1 MSFWA
6 KLFGGDDLVEKAA
19 NGLDKLNFSD
29 QEKAVHY
36 LEVLK
41 NIEPFKLA
49 QRWIAV
55 FVIVPYV
62 LVWLLCACLFAGA
75 AMADVETTASRLIQ
89 ISDMLA
95 SRNNDN
101 LGFPASLILGFYFAG
116 GALEGIVAKW
126 KK

>member
-6 KLFGGDDLVEKAA
+6 SLFGGSDLVEKAS

-29 QEKAVHY
+29 QEKAAHY

-55 FVIVPYV
+55 IVVVPYV
-62 LVWLLCACLFAGA
+62 LIWIMCAALFVAAG
-75 AMADVETTASRLIQ
+75 MADVESTASRLIQ

-101 LGFPASLILGFYFAG
+101 LGFPTSLILGFYFAG

>member
-6 KLFGGDDLVEKAA
+6 SLFGGSDLV
-19 NGLDKLNFSD
+19 DKVAKGVDASFFT
-29 QEKAVHY
+29 QEERAKHY

-55 FVIVPYV
+55 IVIVPYV
-62 LVWLLCACLFAGA
+62 LIWIMCTGLFVA
-75 AMADVETTASRLIQ
+75 AATSDIETSAARLIQ
-89 ISDMLA
+89 ISDMLS

-101 LGFPASLILGFYFAG
+101 LGFPVSLILGFYFAG

>member
-6 KLFGGDDLVEKAA
+6 SLFGGSDLVEKAS

-29 QEKAVHY
+29 QEKAAHY

-49 QRWIAV
+49 QRWLAV
-55 FVIVPYV
+55 IVVVPYV
-62 LVWLLCACLFAGA
+62 LIWIMCAGLFVA
-75 AMADVETTASRLIQ
+75 ASLSDIESSAARLIQ

-101 LGFPASLILGFYFAG
+101 LGFPVSLILGFYFAG
-116 GALEGIVAKW
+116 GALEGIVARW

>member
-6 KLFGGDDLVEKAA
+6 KLFGGADLVEKAA

-29 QEKAVHY
+29 QEKAAHY

-49 QRWIAV
+49 QRWLAV
-55 FVIVPYV
+55 AVIVPYV
-62 LVWLLCACLFAGA
+62 LVWILCAVLFATA
-75 AMADVETTASRLIQ
+75 AMADAETTASRLIQ

-116 GALEGIVAKW
+116 GAIEGIVSRW

>member
-6 KLFGGDDLVEKAA
+6 SLFGGSDLV
-19 NGLDKLNFSD
+19 DKVAKGVDASFFTP
-29 QEKAVHY
+29 EERAKHY

-55 FVIVPYV
+55 LVIVPYV
-62 LVWLLCACLFAGA
+62 VIWILCACLFAGA
-75 AMADVETTASRLIQ
+75 AMASEEPTAARLIQ